1 MSDYRNSSSSSNPTY
16 LIMKY
21 RDRSVAIK
29 RDPDY
34 QNTIRLVQNSI
45 SRLRPSDARNII
57 LFTTLPGCEGALVQ
71 ISESVWPDIISEVK
85 FVEITLDGDD
95 VAPPT
100 ITGAGTGSTAQIAR
114 DRAEITPADSTIRA
128 IAVTLRTPSL
138 KLVKFKGLH
147 SSTTVR
153 DVKFLIETRYG
164 IPAALQKLCL
174 FNILPSSKIVDVL
187 VQARKSMIY
196 LLPGSSQSSR
206 GLSYSNVEVQVSLNR
221 SWELANLRP
230 ATEKELED
238 YFQSASWVVDVSGD
252 GILLERGSK
261 AELTYLFWDGMT
273 SPVQTSPSLAPSRS
287 LNQLANTPLSRDW
300 LRLAPLLDPRNSVA
314 VPLVDIETYV
324 SDVFYEFGFADYTP
338 RLTTFISSIKESPDP
353 YLAIRFVPETECKT
367 ISSLCTR
374 PPTEYTAR
382 VLVLYKG
389 LKAATAGIWDGP
401 RPNYAQGPGVWRNIC
416 GTTPLG
422 HDSIAPCLNVVEI
435 SWMEVG

>member
-1 MSDYRNSSSSSNPTY
+1 MSDHRINPSSSSPTY

-34 QNTIRLVQNSI
+34 Q
-45 SRLRPSDARNII
+45 
-57 LFTTLPGCEGALVQ
+57 

-85 FVEITLDGDD
+85 SVEITLDGDD
-95 VAPPT
+95 IAPPT
-100 ITGAGTGSTAQIAR
+100 TTGAGNGSTSQTAK
-114 DRAEITPADSTIRA
+114 DRVEVAPADNTIRA
-128 IAVTLRTPSL
+128 IAVNEQAPWFSSRPHPLSSRLTPQQSFSNLSKDSMIHTRKTCSVTLRTPSL

-147 SSTTVR
+147 SSTTIR

-164 IPAALQKLCL
+164 VPAALQKLCL
-174 FNILPSSKIVDVL
+174 FNILPRYLGDSNTLTQCHVASSKIVDVL

-196 LLPGSSQSSR
+196 LLPGGSQSSR

-230 ATEKELED
+230 ATEGELGD

-287 LNQLANTPLSRDW
+287 LNHLANTPLSRDW

-314 VPLVDIETYV
+314 VPRVDVETYV
-324 SDVFYEFGFADYTP
+324 SDVFYEFGFVDYSP
-338 RLTTFISSIKESPDP
+338 RLT
-353 YLAIRFVPETECKT
+353 
-367 ISSLCTR
+367 
-374 PPTEYTAR
+374 
-382 VLVLYKG
+382 
-389 LKAATAGIWDGP
+389 
-401 RPNYAQGPGVWRNIC
+401 
-416 GTTPLG
+416 
-422 HDSIAPCLNVVEI
+422 
-435 SWMEVG
+435 